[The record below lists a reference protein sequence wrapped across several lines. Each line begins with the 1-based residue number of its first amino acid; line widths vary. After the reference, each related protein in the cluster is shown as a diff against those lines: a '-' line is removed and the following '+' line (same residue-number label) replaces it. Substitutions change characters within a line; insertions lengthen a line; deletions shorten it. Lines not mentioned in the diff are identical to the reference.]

1 MAKPHRYWQD
11 MTTAEF
17 DGLDRERLIAVLPV
31 AAIEQ
36 HGPHLPLDVDA
47 RINEGLI
54 AGMLARAPA
63 GLPVLVL
70 PMQAVGWS
78 DEHAGFPGTLSVSAE
93 TLTKSWYEICASVA
107 RTGVRK
113 MVVFNSHGGQT
124 EVLKIVTRKLRIDHR
139 MLAVGLNWFALAE
152 TASLFDAAEC
162 GHGIHAG
169 AIETS
174 MMLHLCPGSVREQA
188 IENFPSSAL
197 EMKRDFKR
205 LGPTGKVPFGWET
218 QDLHPAGAVGD
229 PRNASAEKG
238 KAIVDQVI
246 ERFLEVLDDVDRF
259 DPERLKPRAPY
270 PS

>member
-1 MAKPHRYWQD
+1 MAKPPHRYWQD
-11 MTTAEF
+11 LTTADF
-17 DGLDRERLIAVLPV
+17 DGLDRERLIAILPV

-54 AGMLARAPA
+54 GRMLAQAPEE
-63 GLPVLVL
+63 LPVLVL

-93 TLTKSWYEICASVA
+93 TLTKSWYEICTGVA
-107 RTGVRK
+107 RAGVRK
-113 MVVFNSHGGQT
+113 IVVFNSHGGQT
-124 EVLKIVTRKLRIDHR
+124 EILKIVTRKLRIDFR

-152 TASLFDAAEC
+152 TGSMFDADEC
-162 GHGIHAG
+162 AHGIHAG

-174 MMLHLCPGSVREQA
+174 LMLHLYPDTVREQA
-188 IENFPSSAL
+188 IDNFPSAAL
-197 EMKRDFKR
+197 AMKRDFKR

-238 KAIVDQVI
+238 AAIVDQVV

-259 DPERLKPRAPY
+259 DLARLKAR
-270 PS
+270 